1 MDTSALARRLSVL
14 LPVALII
21 IQVAVFLILPDT
33 IPLHVTDGEVTRWTD
48 RLSIASLLMF
58 FAMPVVTLIVASV
71 VDRASVRRGLDD
83 ESARDRAV
91 VVILFTLVVGFV
103 EIFISYTMLS
113 IV

>member
-1 MDTSALARRLSVL
+1 MDLSALARRISVL

-48 RLSIASLLMF
+48 RFSIASVLLL
-58 FAMPVVTLIVASV
+58 FAMPVVTLIVASM
-71 VDRASVRRGLDD
+71 VDRASARRGLDD

-103 EIFISYTMLS
+103 ELVINNTILS
-113 IV
+113 NA

>member
-1 MDTSALARRLSVL
+1 MDSSVLARRISVL

-48 RLSIASLLMF
+48 RFSIASVLLL

-103 EIFISYTMLS
+103 ELVINNTILS
-113 IV
+113 NA

>member
-1 MDTSALARRLSVL
+1 MDLSILARRISLL
-14 LPVALII
+14 LPAALII
-21 IQVAVFLILPDT
+21 IQIAVFLILPDT

-48 RLSIASLLMF
+48 RFSIASVLLL
-58 FAMPVVTLIVASV
+58 FAMPVVTLIVASM

-91 VVILFTLVVGFV
+91 LVILFTLVVGFV

-113 IV
+113 YM

>member
-1 MDTSALARRLSVL
+1 MDLSVLARRISVL

-48 RLSIASLLMF
+48 RFSIASVLLL

-103 EIFISYTMLS
+103 ELVINNTILS
-113 IV
+113 NA

>member
-1 MDTSALARRLSVL
+1 
-14 LPVALII
+14 
-21 IQVAVFLILPDT
+21 
-33 IPLHVTDGEVTRWTD
+33 
-48 RLSIASLLMF
+48 MF

-113 IV
+113 NA